1 MEHRIKHKSGT
12 LTECNVDCRWTNRG
26 IAIEDR
32 KGFFGGGL
40 SGKLLRWPWAS
51 LPVATTWYL
60 KIIQVEKNSVSL
72 NHTSYSNIAFKHRIQ
87 TLRSMHTVLWACVFI
102 RVDLKVTQ
110 RTPPTW
116 ITTTLRTSCRP
127 IRSWKMF
134 ERRKKSEK
142 SSISDTWYRTWGKSV
157 TSWYRC
163 TKELTNI
170 AAPKN

>member
-60 KIIQVEKNSVSL
+60 KIIHVEKSSVSL
-72 NHTSYSNIAFKHRIQ
+72 NHAFRHERN
-87 TLRSMHTVLWACVFI
+87 RS
-102 RVDLKVTQ
+102 K
-110 RTPPTW
+110 RTGVG
-116 ITTTLRTSCRP
+116 TTGGAADDG
-127 IRSWKMF
+127 IKN
-134 ERRKKSEK
+134 ERLG
-142 SSISDTWYRTWGKSV
+142 W
-157 TSWYRC
+157 
-163 TKELTNI
+163 N
-170 AAPKN
+170 AAV